1 MSETV
6 TVIVW
11 SLYVWLGAIP
21 SYDIE
26 HRPIL
31 EQRTKLVGEYETQA
45 RCEEERNKQMHVAR
59 CIPRKIGR
67 KQ

>member
-1 MSETV
+1 MSEPV

-11 SLYVWLGAIP
+11 YLYVWLGATP

-26 HRPIL
+26 LRPIL
-31 EQRTKLVGEYETQA
+31 EPRTKLAGEYATQA
-45 RCEEERNKQMHVAR
+45 RCEEERTKQAYVAR
-59 CIPRKIGR
+59 CIPRQIER

>member
-11 SLYVWLGAIP
+11 YLYVWLGAMP

-26 HRPIL
+26 LRPIL
-31 EQRTKLVGEYETQA
+31 EPTTKLAGEYETQA
-45 RCEEERNKQMHVAR
+45 RCEEERNKQVYVAR
-59 CIPRKIGR
+59 CIPRQIER